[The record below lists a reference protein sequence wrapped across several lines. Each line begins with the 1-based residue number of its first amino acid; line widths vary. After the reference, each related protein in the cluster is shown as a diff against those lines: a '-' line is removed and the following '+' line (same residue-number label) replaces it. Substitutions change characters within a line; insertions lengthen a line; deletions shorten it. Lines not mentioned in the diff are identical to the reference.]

1 LNTKESRKKMTRA
14 QLGPVALSPV
24 LVTLI
29 LFSYIQGC
37 FIQPSYADQ
46 QEEGVRTLGI
56 KAYIENIVVQQG
68 KTQTIHFQ
76 VADQKSHQPIG
87 AAITSAT
94 VSYADGKTVRHFSV
108 PTDASGRSSI
118 SWRIERNAPA
128 GLYNVVYSVA
138 ETGYVPESFG
148 GSFSV
153 VAHSVKYGCL
163 SSSSSS
169 SSSDSS
175 LSVLD
180 IAGPLTH
187 IAGSQTSHTCSAVS
201 SGPSTHIAG
210 SKLSNT
216 TKSSITI
223 N

>member
-1 LNTKESRKKMTRA
+1 VSRKKITRGR
-14 QLGPVALSPV
+14 LDPLALLPV

-29 LFSYIQGC
+29 LFSYIQGS
-37 FIQPSYADQ
+37 FIQLSYAAQ
-46 QEEGVRTLGI
+46 QYEGVRTLGI
-56 KAYIENIVVQQG
+56 KAYVENIVVQQG

-94 VSYADGKTVRHFSV
+94 ISYADGKTVRHFSV

-128 GLYNVVYSVA
+128 GHYDVVYSVS

-153 VAHSVKYGCL
+153 VARGVNHSYL
-163 SSSSSS
+163 PSWS

-175 LSVLD
+175 SLVLD
-180 IAGPLTH
+180 IAG
-187 IAGSQTSHTCSAVS
+187 S
-201 SGPSTHIAG
+201 STHIAG
-210 SKLSNT
+210 SKLASSG
-216 TKSSITI
+216 KSPIAI